1 MASQSLRFGCGFGCG
16 ILDQYDI
23 NMMIALTPSNRC
35 LNEHPCWLLF
45 AKNCSMLPHIHMVI
59 SYCHILPVTL
69 FAWMLFLRSFLW
81 VACHITGVL
90 VPSVLSFFPDPAY
103 CSSHSDF
110 WPSVARLVVWH
121 ISSPQWL
128 SYISRGLK
136 HVETTN
142 QMRFIKWLL
151 HRIPMFV
158 LVIAKAMVSGIF
170 ALKTPTD
177 VSCCCIRVHP
187 HDPQV
192 LSNIFTARVTCF
204 CCLWR
209 LWPTVL
215 VSACCV
221 LGTTRTLGMFAEST
235 MCPKDQRKHG
245 WWFNGFP
252 FFQATIRVGK
262 NLSGWSLKMVED
274 LKMTLMTN
282 GP

>member
-59 SYCHILPVTL
+59 SLPYSTRDIIRMNVVLAFFFFELRAISLAYLCHQ
-69 FAWMLFLRSFLW
+69 SW
-81 VACHITGVL
+81 V
-90 VPSVLSFFPDPAY
+90 FFPDPAY
-103 CSSHSDF
+103 CSSHPDF
-110 WPSVARLVVWH
+110 WLSVARLVVWH

-170 ALKTPTD
+170 ALKNTHW
-177 VSCCCIRVHP
+177 CKLLP
-187 HDPQV
+187 HQ
-192 LSNIFTARVTCF
+192 IT
-204 CCLWR
+204 
-209 LWPTVL
+209 
-215 VSACCV
+215 
-221 LGTTRTLGMFAEST
+221 ST
-235 MCPKDQRKHG
+235 
-245 WWFNGFP
+245 WLTSP
-252 FFQATIRVGK
+252 FQHI
-262 NLSGWSLKMVED
+262 
-274 LKMTLMTN
+274 
-282 GP
+282 

>member
-1 MASQSLRFGCGFGCG
+1 MS
-16 ILDQYDI
+16 ILAD
-23 NMMIALTPSNRC
+23 C
-35 LNEHPCWLLF
+35 FLLKT
-45 AKNCSMLPHIHMVI
+45 AAC
-59 SYCHILPVTL
+59 CHIFTWLYHIAIFYPWHYSHECCSCVL
-69 FAWMLFLRSFLW
+69 FLW

-187 HDPQV
+187 HDSQV